1 MSESTV
7 KIARFHQTGG
17 AEVIKLDNM
26 PLPEPKEGE
35 VRLRVQAIGL
45 NRADVMFRKGQYL
58 IEPKLPAKLGY
69 EAAGIVEAIGPGVD
83 KAMLHRKF
91 STIPCFDLNEYGVYG
106 EVAIVPA
113 YALAAYP
120 ENLTPIEASSIWMQY
135 ITAYGALVQIA
146 NIGKGDAVVITAASS
161 SVGIAA
167 IEIAKI
173 QGATSIAVTRTAHKK
188 SELLALGADH
198 VIVTDEEDLV
208 KRVNE
213 ITNHKGARVTF
224 DPVGGKGVMQLAE
237 AAAFGGIIFMYGA
250 LSPEPTPF
258 PLFLAMTKELSVRGY
273 TLFAVLSQPKYRE
286 AAEKYVYKHL
296 ESGAL
301 KPKIDKIFPLS
312 DIVEAHRYMEGNS
325 QIGKIIVQV

>member
-17 AEVIKLDNM
+17 PEVIKLENM
-26 PLPEPKEGE
+26 PMPEPKEGE

-45 NRADVMFRKGQYL
+45 NRAEVMFRKGQYL

-69 EAAGIVEAIGPGVD
+69 EAAGIVEAVGPGVD
-83 KAMLHRKF
+83 KSMLHRKY

-146 NIGKGDAVVITAASS
+146 NIGKDDTVVITAASS

-167 IEIAKI
+167 IEIAKV

-188 SELLALGADH
+188 PELLALGADH

-208 KRVNE
+208 KRVKE
-213 ITNHKGARVTF
+213 ITKNKGARVIF
-224 DPVGGKGVMQLAE
+224 DPVGGKGIMQLAE

-250 LSPEPTPF
+250 LSPDPTPF
-258 PLFLAMTKELSVRGY
+258 PLFSAMTKELTVRGY
-273 TLFAVLSQPKYRE
+273 TLFAVLSQPKCRE

-301 KPKIDKIFPLS
+301 KPKIDKIFHLS
-312 DIVEAHRYMEGNS
+312 DIVEAHRYMESNS